1 VEPAKLVVVGET
13 PLRKGV
19 IVTKDEALQKLLEL
33 LPALLGEDVVI
44 VPRETLG
51 GILNSLSSL
60 EDEVSGAQSELADAV
75 RNIERAKDYLD
86 SAQSDLD
93 NISDLDSI
101 TTDIGA
107 VMSELE
113 ELG

>member
-1 VEPAKLVVVGET
+1 M
-13 PLRKGV
+13 
-19 IVTKDEALQKLLEL
+19 TKEEALQKLLEL

-60 EDEVSGAQSELADAV
+60 EDEVSGAQSELSDAC

-86 SAQSDLD
+86 SAESDLE
-93 NISDLDSI
+93 NISDLDILS
-101 TTDIGA
+101 TDIRQ
-107 VMSELE
+107 VMSDLVELA
-113 ELG
+113 

>member
-1 VEPAKLVVVGET
+1 M
-13 PLRKGV
+13 
-19 IVTKDEALQKLLEL
+19 TKDEAVQKLLEL

-51 GILNSLSSL
+51 GIMNSLSSL

-75 RNIERAKDYLD
+75 RTIEHAKDYLD
-86 SAQSDLD
+86 EAQSTLD

-101 TTDIGA
+101 TTDIRQ
-107 VMSELE
+107 VMN
-113 ELG
+113 ELGELS

>member
-1 VEPAKLVVVGET
+1 M
-13 PLRKGV
+13 
-19 IVTKDEALQKLLEL
+19 TKDEAVQKLLEL

-51 GILNSLSSL
+51 GIMNSLSSL
-60 EDEVSGAQSELADAV
+60 EDDVSGAQSELADAV
-75 RNIERAKDYLD
+75 RNIEHAKDYLD
-86 SAQSDLD
+86 SAQSDID

-101 TTDIGA
+101 TTDIRA

-113 ELG
+113 ELS

>member
-1 VEPAKLVVVGET
+1 M
-13 PLRKGV
+13 
-19 IVTKDEALQKLLEL
+19 TKDEALQKLLEL